1 MIPCQASEEEDAKS
15 SALSLAS
22 LWETFPP
29 ARAAHPPDILD
40 LTLWWRD
47 HCERPICILLPE
59 PRNCWCCCCLQGKP
73 PKLVSYPG
81 KFHKLHCT
89 CKHLTAIIFFPK
101 NTNVVRVPPSS
112 KSLSPSVHQ
121 ERGTKNQNPLLKI
134 RYSRGCYCCFPDHR
148 RSLARSKLGCIKARH
163 QSHN

>member
-1 MIPCQASEEEDAKS
+1 MIPCQASEEEEEDDANS

-47 HCERPICILLPE
+47 HCKRPICILLPE
-59 PRNCWCCCCLQGKP
+59 PRNCCCCCCCRLQGKP
-73 PKLVSYPG
+73 PKIVSYPG

-89 CKHLTAIIFFPK
+89 CKHLTAIIFFLKTP
-101 NTNVVRVPPSS
+101 TSSEFLQVRKTCPP
-112 KSLSPSVHQ
+112 LST
-121 ERGTKNQNPLLKI
+121 RKGGTKINKNPLLNRILK
-134 RYSRGCYCCFPDHR
+134 RLLLLLSRP
-148 RSLARSKLGCIKARH
+148 SKKPGT
-163 QSHN
+163 Q